1 MTDRTHDVTVLG
13 SLNLDVIIG
22 LERVPGAGET
32 VLATSRDRGAGGKGL
47 NQAVAVAR
55 AGAATVMLGAV
66 GTDDAARLLL
76 DTAAAAEVDVS
87 AVRHL
92 PGATG
97 TAWVMVQADG
107 DNAIVVDGAANAGL
121 EALTESEREVV
132 AGGRVLVAQL
142 ETPLAAVIEA
152 GATAREAGVQFVLNA
167 APARDL
173 PDDLLDLVDVLVV
186 NEHEAGHFS
195 DAARARVGAL
205 VVTLGADGARVVDA
219 DGERS
224 VPGVP
229 ADVVDTTGAG
239 DTFTGYLA
247 AALATGATLDQAC
260 ARAVVAGALAVET
273 SGATA
278 SIPTSNQVDEGL
290 DRLDHRK
297 RRG

>member
-1 MTDRTHDVTVLG
+1 VTGPTTHDVTVLG
-13 SLNLDVIIG
+13 SLNLDVILG
-22 LERVPGAGET
+22 VERMPGAGET
-32 VLATSRDRGAGGKGL
+32 VLATGRAEGAGGKGL

-55 AGAATVMLGAV
+55 AGAATVLLGAV
-66 GTDDAARLLL
+66 GTDEVGRFLL
-76 DTAAAAEVDVS
+76 DTASAADVDVS
-87 AVRHL
+87 GVRHL

-97 TAWVMVQADG
+97 TAWVLVQADG
-107 DNAIVVDGAANAGL
+107 DNAIVVDGAANAAFD
-121 EALTESEREVV
+121 ALTEAERATV
-132 AGGRVLVAQL
+132 AAGRVLVAQL
-142 ETPLAAVIEA
+142 ETPLSAVTEAAIA
-152 GATAREAGVQFVLNA
+152 ARAAGVTFVLNA
-167 APARDL
+167 APARPLDN
-173 PDDLLDLVDVLVV
+173 DLLALVDVLVV
-186 NEHEAGHFS
+186 NEHEALHLT
-195 DAARARVGAL
+195 DAQRAAVRAL

-278 SIPTSNQVDEGL
+278 SIPTAADVDAGL
-290 DRLDHRK
+290 DRLDHRSS
-297 RRG
+297 